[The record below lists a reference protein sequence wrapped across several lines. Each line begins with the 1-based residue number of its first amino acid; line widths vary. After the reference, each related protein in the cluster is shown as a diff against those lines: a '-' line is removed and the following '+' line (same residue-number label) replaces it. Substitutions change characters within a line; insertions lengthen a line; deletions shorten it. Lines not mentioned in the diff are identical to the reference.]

1 MSANGSCMLRVVLS
15 PWKTYD
21 VALTWSFKDRVAAAA
36 LQAHFLPC
44 GGRATRGFTRDDE
57 PAAEKVIEGQEA
69 MGLARLGR
77 RLEQAGL
84 ATEWI
89 GRSS

>member
-44 GGRATRGFTRDDE
+44 GGRATHRTSPNMSPSVFSHPTGS
-57 PAAEKVIEGQEA
+57 AAAINPEHTTA
-69 MGLARLGR
+69 LHA
-77 RLEQAGL
+77 
-84 ATEWI
+84 
-89 GRSS
+89 GRSAVS